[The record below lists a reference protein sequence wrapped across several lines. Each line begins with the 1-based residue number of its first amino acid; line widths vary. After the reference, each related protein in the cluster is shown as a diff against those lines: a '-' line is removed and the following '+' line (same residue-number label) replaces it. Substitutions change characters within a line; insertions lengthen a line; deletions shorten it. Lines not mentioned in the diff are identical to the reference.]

1 MIKNFTMERNYET
14 INFPLPPKCFYL
26 SYDKLNNICHQSY
39 FKELYYLSTEKSDL
53 VYEIKCKENLEF
65 QNLTLSND
73 EIIERFEKIIKNNL
87 GQRKLIISYKEK
99 DEKDKALSLLNYL
112 NLSNY
117 RDTNNNIEDCMDDLD
132 VIDLVLLPIEAKVL
146 NYPY

>member
-1 MIKNFTMERNYET
+1 M
-14 INFPLPPKCFYL
+14 
-26 SYDKLNNICHQSY
+26 
-39 FKELYYLSTEKSDL
+39 YYLSTEKSDL

-99 DEKDKALSLLNYL
+99 DEKDKVQV
-112 NLSNY
+112 
-117 RDTNNNIEDCMDDLD
+117 DGD
-132 VIDLVLLPIEAKVL
+132 VDQQVTGVERHGAEVE
-146 NYPY
+146 